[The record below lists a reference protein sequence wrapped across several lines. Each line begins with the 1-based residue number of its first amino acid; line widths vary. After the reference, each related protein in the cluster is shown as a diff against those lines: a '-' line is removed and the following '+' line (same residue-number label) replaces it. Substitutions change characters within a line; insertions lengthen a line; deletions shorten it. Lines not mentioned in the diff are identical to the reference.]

1 MDFVLGWRKL
11 FSFLPVLLAA
21 VGVCGDTCKVTHQGK
36 ATTYNISNP
45 KSNPTCDYS
54 WADSNLL
61 VLATDAEPEGK
72 GIISSSHSSLTLL
85 GCWKN
90 VCVTIYCHLK
100 HHTTCCYTNCPAAPE
115 PPADCTAAPE
125 PQADFT
131 AAPEPPVGAFGDTCT
146 VTHQGKATTY
156 NISNPKSNPTCEYSW
171 ADSNG
176 TILAT
181 EEEPNNGGTSSSH
194 SSLTLLGCLKNVCVE
209 TMCHL
214 KLTSLLHQNVQHHTT
229 CCYTNCPAAPEPPAD
244 FTAAPEP
251 PADFTAAPEPP
262 ADFTAAPEP
271 PADFTAAPEP
281 PADCTAAPEPQ
292 ADFTAAPEPPADFTA
307 APEPPADCTAAPEP
321 QADFT
326 AAPEPPADFTAAPEP
341 PADFTAA
348 PEPPADCT
356 AAPEPQADFTAAPE
370 PPVGAFGDTCTV
382 THQGKATTYN
392 ISNPKS
398 NPTCEYSWAD
408 SNLLVLATDAEP
420 EGKGI
425 ISSSHSS
432 LTLLGCWKNA
442 CVTIYCHLK
451 PHTTCCYTNCTDAPE
466 PQANFTAAPE
476 PQADFTAAPE
486 PPEHIDPMNCRDYW
500 IVVRIPVVIVLL
512 MVMVIAVVCCRK
524 KENSWLERF
533 NRACSSKEPQSG
545 SGEDARPEV
554 IPMLDV

>member
-262 ADFTAAPEP
+262 AD
-271 PADFTAAPEP
+271 
-281 PADCTAAPEPQ
+281 
-292 ADFTAAPEPPADFTA
+292 
-307 APEPPADCTAAPEP
+307 CTAAPEP

-348 PEPPADCT
+348 PEPP
-356 AAPEPQADFTAAPE
+356 ADFTAAPE